1 MPESWNLTRARRKA
15 GRGFLFVSRSS
26 YAVSITYARSNEVVE
41 PQPYSR
47 IAIAIYSGAGDKPLP
62 RDTSRG
68 MGGAVA
74 KISARIEYL
83 GKDTT
88 LSAANINYPQ
98 SFALSDPEAQIL
110 LLLNAGKVNAE
121 VAAEVGTD
129 QAVVKEHIKSILRKA
144 IGYRNRA
151 KHLGDQRV
159 TVQSVRHPTNPIHLV
174 ETT

>member
-1 MPESWNLTRARRKA
+1 
-15 GRGFLFVSRSS
+15 
-26 YAVSITYARSNEVVE
+26 
-41 PQPYSR
+41 
-47 IAIAIYSGAGDKPLP
+47 
-62 RDTSRG
+62 

-83 GKDTT
+83 GKDIT

-110 LLLNAGKVNAE
+110 LLLQAGKENAE

-144 IGYRNRA
+144 IGHRDRT
-151 KHLGDQRV
+151 KHLGDRHV
-159 TVQSVRHPTNPIHLV
+159 TVQGVRYPTNPFHLV
-174 ETT
+174 DKT

>member
-1 MPESWNLTRARRKA
+1 
-15 GRGFLFVSRSS
+15 
-26 YAVSITYARSNEVVE
+26 
-41 PQPYSR
+41 
-47 IAIAIYSGAGDKPLP
+47 
-62 RDTSRG
+62 

-83 GKDTT
+83 GKDIT

-98 SFALSDPEAQIL
+98 SFTLSDPEAQIL
-110 LLLNAGKVNAE
+110 LLLHAGKMNAE

-144 IGYRNRA
+144 IGYQNRA
-151 KHLGDQRV
+151 KHLGDQHV